1 MKKIGII
8 VLCLTLIL
16 GFQGMALAK
25 TLKIGTLSPLTGPY
39 AQDGTDILQGV
50 KTAVA
55 VYGPL
60 KGYDKVE
67 VIPGDSACD
76 GGKATMAANKLIN
89 SGVNVIIGAYCSSAT
104 EPAQIPIMEAEIVQI
119 TPASTNERLTA
130 KGYKYFFR
138 MPPRDDVQAWSTV
151 QFLENKLK
159 AKTLALIDDKQTYT
173 AGLTANITKY
183 AKEKNKGVRGKFG
196 IGSVIDNLMSYRLCD
211 LPQQ

>member
-1 MKKIGII
+1 MKKVGII
-8 VLCLTLIL
+8 VLGLTLIL
-16 GFQGMALAK
+16 GFQGVGMAK
-25 TLKIGTLSPLTGPY
+25 TLIIGTLSPLTGPY
-39 AQDGTDILQGV
+39 AQDGTDIAQGA
-50 KTAVA
+50 KTAVS
-55 VYGPL
+55 VYGPV

-67 VIPGDSACD
+67 VMTGDSACD

-89 SGVNVIIGAYCSSAT
+89 SGVNVVIGAYCSSAT
-104 EPAQIPIMEAEIVQI
+104 EPAQIPLMEAKVVMI

-173 AGLTANITKY
+173 AGLTANITKF
-183 AKEKNKGVRGKFG
+183 AQEKNKVK
-196 IGSVIDNLMSYRLCD
+196 IVAH
-211 LPQQ
+211 